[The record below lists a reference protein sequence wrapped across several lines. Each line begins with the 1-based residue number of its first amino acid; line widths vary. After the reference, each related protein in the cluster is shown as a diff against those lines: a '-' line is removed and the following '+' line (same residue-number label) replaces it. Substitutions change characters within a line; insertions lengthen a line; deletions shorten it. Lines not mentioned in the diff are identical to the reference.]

1 MRTTQRTITR
11 RDHERRQRCGP
22 GRSEIRIVQVR
33 ETDVTL
39 ARDDVDQL
47 GLLDDA
53 PPPMAAPACPRG
65 HGRHSATEADAE
77 PKPILFSYWRNQ
89 PHGPRSALRKM
100 ILVDVRG

>member
-39 ARDDVDQL
+39 PRDDVDQL
-47 GLLDDA
+47 GLLDAA
-53 PPPMAAPACPRG
+53 PPPTAPIPCPRG
-65 HGRHSATEADAE
+65 HGRRMEAEAPLE
-77 PKPILFSYWRNQ
+77 PIRYSYWRNQ
-89 PHGPRSALRKM
+89 PYGPRSALRKM
-100 ILVDVRG
+100 ILVDVRA

>member
-47 GLLDDA
+47 GLLDAA
-53 PPPMAAPACPRG
+53 PPPVATTACPRG
-65 HGRHSATEADAE
+65 HGRQAKAE
-77 PKPILFSYWRNQ
+77 VERKPILFSYWRNQ